1 MKKND
6 IHLERITF
14 DNVGKV
20 LKLRVAK
27 DQKGFV
33 GTNEQSLA
41 LAYAT
46 LSDGDPVFPFAIYC
60 GKTPVGFIMID
71 YDDDWTGYGRD
82 AWLSSEDYKR
92 YQGKPFYYI
101 WRFMIDRRYQHRGY
115 GRAALE
121 QAIDF
126 IRTFPCGAA
135 EYCVLSYYMKN
146 QAAREFYRSFGFAEL
161 NESGYYEEGDEISAV
176 LKL

>member
-33 GTNEQSLA
+33 GSNEQSLA

-46 LSDGDPVFPFAIYC
+46 LADGDPVFPFAIYH

-82 AWLSSEDYKR
+82 AWLNSEDYRFYK
-92 YQGKPFYYI
+92 GKPFYYI
-101 WRFMIDRRYQHRGY
+101 WRFMIDKRYQHRG
-115 GRAALE
+115 
-121 QAIDF
+121 
-126 IRTFPCGAA
+126 
-135 EYCVLSYYMKN
+135 
-146 QAAREFYRSFGFAEL
+146 
-161 NESGYYEEGDEISAV
+161 
-176 LKL
+176 

>member
-1 MKKND
+1 METKQ
-6 IHLERITF
+6 IHLERITY

-20 LKLRVAK
+20 LKLRVAR
-27 DQKGFV
+27 DQKHYLGS
-33 GTNEQSLA
+33 NEQSLA

-46 LSDGDPVFPFAIYC
+46 LSDGDPVFPFAIYH

-82 AWLSSEDYKR
+82 VWLNSEDYKR

-101 WRFMIDRRYQHRGY
+101 WRFMIDRRYQGKGY
-115 GRAALE
+115 GRQAFRLAL
-121 QAIDF
+121 DF
-126 IRTFPCGAA
+126 VRTLPCGPSDI
-135 EYCVLSYYMKN
+135 CWLSYEPEN
-146 QAAREFYRSFGFAEL
+146 EAAKKLYASFGFVEAPE
-161 NESGYYEEGDEISAV
+161 GYVEGEEMPAI